1 MEKDKCSVSYKIL
14 LAGIPI
20 KNMLSHDDTALELT
34 LVKYNLEIEDTA
46 LELTL
51 VKYNLEI
58 QI

>member
-1 MEKDKCSVSYKIL
+1 MRMGKDKCSVSYKIL

-20 KNMLSHDDTALELT
+20 KNMLSH
-34 LVKYNLEIEDTA
+34 EDTA

-51 VKYNLEI
+51 VKCNLDI